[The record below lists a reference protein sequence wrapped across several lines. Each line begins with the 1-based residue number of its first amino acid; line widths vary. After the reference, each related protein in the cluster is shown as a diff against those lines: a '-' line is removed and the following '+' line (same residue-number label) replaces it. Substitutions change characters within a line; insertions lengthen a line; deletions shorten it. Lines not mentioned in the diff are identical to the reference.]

1 VLGLATHLQLLLERL
16 LWLLLTVSLLTV
28 FSSLLL
34 MAKVRLLLQGRGAAQ
49 RKLLLAKLLQVL
61 LQLLLVP

>member
-1 VLGLATHLQLLLERL
+1 
-16 LWLLLTVSLLTV
+16 V